1 MSICASAGA
10 TSQLQPV
17 STRTITRSHVLIVHI
32 LLFGLATHGGP
43 LVFHFGYETVTLVLR
58 TVRFSEPVANA
69 ADRFDARRRQ
79 LRGRELRPQA
89 GDVDIHGPRLDEPV
103 ASPDRIQQLLAA
115 EDSPG
120 RARQDSE
127 QLELLGGELD
137 GTALHADLEAIAIDL
152 EVTDLDVRLLLHV
165 TRSATTSDGSDAC
178 EQLARG

>member
-1 MSICASAGA
+1 MSICAWAGA

-17 STRTITRSHVLIVHI
+17 STRTIARSHVLIVRI
-32 LLFGLATHGGP
+32 LPFGLATHGGP
-43 LVFHFGYETVTLVLR
+43 VVFHFGYETVTLVLR
-58 TVRFSEPVANA
+58 TVRLSEPVANA

-127 QLELLGGELD
+127 QLELLGGELHR
-137 GTALHADLEAIAIDL
+137 TALHPDLEAIAIDL
-152 EVTDLDVRLLLHV
+152 EIADLDVRLLFHV
-165 TRSATTSDGSDAC
+165 TRSPAASNGAHAC
-178 EQLARG
+178 EQLAR